1 MGSTWRYIGRGEAVP
16 SGGAGEAW
24 PRPYGIGLRAAGFH
38 VRRRFRGSGSIPAAA
53 KREAQCAF
61 EASHDAR
68 SIGVRGRRM
77 RRPYIGAPRP
87 VIPEP
92 FVGPSNDGVGMNDS
106 GRGMAPPLRNR
117 VASSRIPRPP
127 PLPRKR
133 EYPCRSEARSAKR
146 NAHSKQ
152 VMTRAAS
159 GLADAACGAP
169 TLVHPDR

>member
-1 MGSTWRYIGRGEAVP
+1 MTP
-16 SGGAGEAW
+16 GEAW

-68 SIGVRGRRM
+68 SIGARGRRM

-106 GRGMAPPLRNR
+106 GRGM
-117 VASSRIPRPP
+117 PRPYGIGLRAAGFHIRRGFRGSGSIP
-127 PLPRKR
+127 
-133 EYPCRSEARSAKR
+133 AAAKR

-152 VMTRAAS
+152 VMTPAAS